1 MLSDPLFLIA
11 VAAVGV
17 VLVILMIGLGSF
29 ARGGDFDRRN
39 ANRLMR
45 WRVGAQAV
53 AVILILILAYVRRGA
68 W

>member
-1 MLSDPLFLIA
+1 MFSDPLFLIA
-11 VAAVGV
+11 VAAVV
-17 VLVILMIGLGSF
+17 AVLVILLIGLGSF